1 MNPHLAFAKRPGP
14 AGLSSRAAAPGWSAL
29 RGCVNG
35 SAGGLGK
42 GQLQGGGK
50 NLGGKEVP
58 SGNLT

>member
-14 AGLSSRAAAPGWSAL
+14 AGLSSRAATPGWSAL

-42 GQLQGGGK
+42 GQLQGGGES
-50 NLGGKEVP
+50 LGGP
-58 SGNLT
+58 GR